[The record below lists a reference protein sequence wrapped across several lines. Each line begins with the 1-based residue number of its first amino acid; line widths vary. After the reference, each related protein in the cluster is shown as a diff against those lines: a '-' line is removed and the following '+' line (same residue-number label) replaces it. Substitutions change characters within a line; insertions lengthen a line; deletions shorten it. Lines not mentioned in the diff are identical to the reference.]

1 LTFEGLKK
9 FYGGCAMDF
18 PAEKKAL
25 SAKFLR
31 EGDHSQS
38 DYFGL
43 IKELVKRRNVYER
56 ESPDF
61 AVWQEEIARIYDLIR
76 DEMVTNGAKPKTP
89 VKFGTSG
96 WRGIIGKD
104 LFVKSVRQ
112 VTRAIVEVFHRVEDN
127 PGLAEALGVE
137 TFSAVQ
143 SRGCVVGFDNR
154 FGGELLA
161 QAVLD
166 VLADS
171 GIQVHYAGESTTGV
185 LSAALL
191 ELGAAFSINLTPSHN
206 PLDYGGY
213 KFNGSDGGPA
223 SSLITNLITEKVRE
237 IIDNDLPVS
246 ISQDRSRVNAV
257 DSLKLWM
264 SLVRKNRTRH
274 GLDYDAI
281 IAKFVHDREV
291 VLAVDCVHGASRLHI
306 KKLITGGLS
315 DAPLDRMMILRG
327 EKDPTFGG
335 VAPEP
340 SSKNMQPVMHALS
353 ARHEPLKLGA
363 VIDPDG
369 DRIRLTDGTVE
380 LDMNLFG
387 ALAYDFLHEKKGLS
401 GMVAKTVATSNF
413 ANKLAED
420 YGEEVYET
428 RVGFKEFKPVIGKAL
443 VYFEESDGISVIGHT
458 PEKDAYIGLL
468 LGLDMVMTLRK
479 NLGEYLLEVQ
489 KKHGFYYPAKDG
501 VVVSCRGQELTSRLA
516 RLQHYKAG
524 KVIRVGDEERTIA
537 GIIDIDGRKMILD
550 DGSWLMIRP
559 SGTEP
564 KVRFYV
570 EARDRE
576 KQVALF
582 AAAKNMLREIG
593 LLE

>member
-1 LTFEGLKK
+1 MGLPEESKT
-9 FYGGCAMDF
+9 
-18 PAEKKAL
+18 L
-25 SAKFLR
+25 SAKYIQT
-31 EGDHSQS
+31 GDHSRS
-38 DYFGL
+38 DYFAL
-43 IKELVKRRNVYER
+43 IKELVSRRNRIEKGS
-56 ESPDF
+56 EEF
-61 AVWQEEIARIYDLIR
+61 CFWQKEIDRIYEYIR
-76 DEMVTNGAKPKTP
+76 DELVSNEAKPVNP

-104 LFVKSVRQ
+104 LFVKSIRQ
-112 VTRAIVEVFHRVEDN
+112 VTQAIVSVFQEVDSVPE
-127 PGLAEALGVE
+127 LAKAIGVE
-137 TFSAVQ
+137 TFSAAQ
-143 SRGCVVGFDNR
+143 TRGCVLGFDNR

-166 VLADS
+166 VLS
-171 GIQVHYAGESTTGV
+171 GNGIRVHYAGESTTGV

-206 PLDYGGY
+206 PLEYGGY
-213 KFNGSDGGPA
+213 KFNAADGGPA
-223 SSLITNLITEKVRE
+223 ASIITNLITENARE
-237 IIDNDLPVS
+237 IIDKDLPTAVS
-246 ISQDRSRVNAV
+246 KDRSLVGEF
-257 DSLKLWM
+257 DSLESWISM
-264 SLVRKNRTRH
+264 VRRNRKRH

-281 IAKFVHDREV
+281 ISGFARDREI

-306 KKLITGGLS
+306 KKLISGGLS
-315 DAPLDRMMILRG
+315 EVVPDRLIVMRG
-327 EKDPTFGG
+327 ERDPTFGG

-340 SSKNMQPVMHALS
+340 SSTNMKPVMHTLA
-353 ARHEPLKLGA
+353 ARPEPLKLGA

-369 DRIRLTDGTVE
+369 DRIRMTDGTVE
-380 LDMNLFG
+380 IDMNLFG
-387 ALAYDFLHEKKGLS
+387 GMAYHFLHEHKGLN

-413 ANKLAED
+413 ANQLAGD
-420 YGEEVYET
+420 FGEEVFESK
-428 RVGFKEFKPVIGKAL
+428 VGFKEFKPVIGKAL

-479 NLGEYLLEVQ
+479 NLGEYLLEIE

-501 VVVSCRGQELTSRLA
+501 VVVRSQ
-516 RLQHYKAG
+516 G
-524 KVIRVGDEERTIA
+524 KDLMAILSLLKKYAPGTVIRVGDDDRVI
-537 GIIDIDGRKMILD
+537 INVIDIDGRKMVLD

-582 AAAKNMLREIG
+582 AAAKAMLTEIG
-593 LLE
+593 LI

>member
-1 LTFEGLKK
+1 MAGAGEMETLT
-9 FYGGCAMDF
+9 
-18 PAEKKAL
+18 AEYIQK
-25 SAKFLR
+25 
-31 EGDHSQS
+31 GDHGGS

-43 IKELVKRRNVYER
+43 IKELVKRRNRFERAER
-56 ESPDF
+56 EY
-61 AVWQEEIARIYDLIR
+61 AIWQEEIDRIYELVR
-76 DEMVTNGAKPKTP
+76 DEILTNQARPRTP

-104 LFVKSVRQ
+104 LFIKSVRQ
-112 VTRAIVEVFHRVEDN
+112 VTQAIIAVYQEVASDAE
-127 PGLAEALGVE
+127 LAKALGVE
-137 TFSAVQ
+137 TFSEAQ
-143 SRGCVVGFDNR
+143 IRGCVIGFDNR

-161 QAVLD
+161 QGVVD
-166 VLADS
+166 VLVAN
-171 GIQVHYAGESTTGV
+171 GISVNYAGESTTGV

-191 ELGAAFSINLTPSHN
+191 GLDAAFSINLTPSHN
-206 PLDYGGY
+206 PLEYGGY

-223 SSLITNLITEKVRE
+223 SSLITGLITEKARKIIDQDLPIAVSRVRRGVRE
-237 IIDNDLPVS
+237 C
-246 ISQDRSRVNAV
+246 
-257 DSLKLWM
+257 DSLEAWISM
-264 SLVRKNRTRH
+264 VRRNRERH

-281 IAKFVHDREV
+281 ISGFAQDREV

-306 KKLITGGLS
+306 RKLITGGQQGV
-315 DAPLDRMMILRG
+315 PQDRLIILRG
-327 EKDPTFGG
+327 ENDPTFGG

-340 SSKNMQPVMHALS
+340 SSTNMKPVMQLLA
-353 ARHEPLKLGA
+353 ARKEPLKLGA

-369 DRIRLTDGTVE
+369 DRIRMTDGTVE
-380 LDMNLFG
+380 IDMNLFG
-387 ALAYDFLHEKKGLS
+387 AMAYHFLHEHKGLR

-420 YGEEVYET
+420 FGEEVFES

-458 PEKDAYIGLL
+458 PEKDAYIGML

-479 NLGEYLLEVQ
+479 NLGEYLREIQ
-489 KKHGFYYPAKDG
+489 EKHGFYYPAKDG
-501 VVVSCRGQELTSRLA
+501 VIVSSQGKDLLA
-516 RLQHYKAG
+516 KLSLLEQYAAG
-524 KVIRVGDEERTIA
+524 TVIRVGEEERTIA
-537 GIIDIDGRKMILD
+537 KIIDIDGRKMVLD

-570 EARDRE
+570 EARDKE
-576 KQVALF
+576 KQAALF
-582 AAAKNMLREIG
+582 VAAKAMLAEIG

>member
-1 LTFEGLKK
+1 MAGAQE
-9 FYGGCAMDF
+9 MQIMI
-18 PAEKKAL
+18 EKYIQKN
-25 SAKFLR
+25 
-31 EGDHSQS
+31 DHGNS

-43 IKELVKRRNVYER
+43 IKKLVKRRNTYEKGER
-56 ESPDF
+56 EFSI
-61 AVWQEEIARIYDLIR
+61 WQKEIDRIYELVR
-76 DEMVTNGAKPKTP
+76 DEIVTNPDKPRTP

-104 LFVKSVRQ
+104 LCVKSVRQ
-112 VTRAIVEVFHRVEDN
+112 VTHAIVSVYEDVAGN
-127 PGLAEALGVE
+127 AELVKALGVE
-137 TFSAVQ
+137 MFSEVQ
-143 SRGCVVGFDNR
+143 TRGCVVGFDNR

-161 QAVLD
+161 QGVVD
-166 VLADS
+166 VLA
-171 GIQVHYAGESTTGV
+171 GNRITVHYAGESTTGV

-191 ELGAAFSINLTPSHN
+191 EIGAAFSINLTPSHN
-206 PLDYGGY
+206 PLEYGGY

-223 SSLITNLITEKVRE
+223 SSLITNLITEKARK
-237 IIDNDLPVS
+237 IIDQDVPIAV
-246 ISQDRSRVNAV
+246 SQDRSRVREF
-257 DSLKLWM
+257 DSLESWI
-264 SLVRKNRTRH
+264 SLVRKNRERH

-281 IAKFVHDREV
+281 ISDFAHDKDV

-306 KKLITGGLS
+306 KKLLAGAMPGAVHERVI
-315 DAPLDRMMILRG
+315 ILRG
-327 EKDPTFGG
+327 ESDPTFGG

-340 SSKNMQPVMHALS
+340 SSTNMKPVMQLLA
-353 ARHEPLKLGA
+353 ARPESLRLGA

-369 DRIRLTDGTVE
+369 DRVRMTDGTVE
-380 LDMNLFG
+380 IDMNLFG
-387 ALAYDFLHEKKGLS
+387 AMAYHFLHEYKGLP

-413 ANKLAED
+413 ANQLAED
-420 YGEEVYET
+420 FSEEVFES

-443 VYFEESDGISVIGHT
+443 IYFEESDGISVIGHT

-479 NLGEYLLEVQ
+479 NLGEYLFEIQ
-489 KKHGFYYPAKDG
+489 TKHGFYYPAKDG
-501 VVVSCRGQELTSRLA
+501 VVVSSKGKELMSALSLLEQYT
-516 RLQHYKAG
+516 AG

-537 GIIDIDGRKMILD
+537 KIIDIDGRKMVLD

-570 EARDRE
+570 EARNRE

-582 AAAKNMLREIG
+582 ETAKAMLAEIG
-593 LLE
+593 LF